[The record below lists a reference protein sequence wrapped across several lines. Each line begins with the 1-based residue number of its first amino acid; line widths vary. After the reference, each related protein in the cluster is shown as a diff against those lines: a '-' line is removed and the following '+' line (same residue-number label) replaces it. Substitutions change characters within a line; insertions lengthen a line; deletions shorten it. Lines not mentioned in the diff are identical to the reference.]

1 MYCHFKHINAA
12 APHSQLLSDCP
23 TRCIQQTVHEYI
35 RSAYIYTHINSSDP
49 SVCHMA
55 FRYEINRFL
64 PPAYSDL
71 KTQDHYV
78 PGGGGFGRW
87 RTDRQGFYEQTTYFA
102 RNKT

>member
-1 MYCHFKHINAA
+1 
-12 APHSQLLSDCP
+12 
-23 TRCIQQTVHEYI
+23 
-35 RSAYIYTHINSSDP
+35 
-49 SVCHMA
+49 MA